1 MSTAFVSFIISQ
13 KKGTLKNGFYSLLF
27 VLKIQPVIHEQHQSL
42 TACSVL
48 SIGKKGI
55 VRGKD
60 TGGYSRRKMFSHNS
74 SLFCKQDTVM
84 HSHTTSC
91 FSVSLP
97 TEEKV
102 FRGSLAKVTKASLLQ
117 RQELDTDSHQ
127 MRCTHSSTVV
137 RAPGYLPDMHI
148 DLAKTSLSI
157 LPAAGFFLQLVWF
170 YWQTCLIP
178 SSSRYCWCYPFSWKS
193 LEKLCLVLL
202 ALQETFQLI
211 YQSCC
216 KMNYATAVFLL
227 EKWHRQILS
236 QDSLNSCFT
245 RSLECLSSGS
255 TSQLWISC
263 LLFSF
268 LVTKN
273 IW

>member
-13 KKGTLKNGFYSLLF
+13 KKDTLKNGSYSLLF
-27 VLKIQPVIHEQHQSL
+27 VSKIQPVDHEQHQSL

-48 SIGKKGI
+48 SVGKKGI
-55 VRGKD
+55 VRGK
-60 TGGYSRRKMFSHNS
+60 GMVGYPRQKMFSHYS
-74 SLFCKQDTVM
+74 SLFCKRDTVM

-91 FSVSLP
+91 FSASLP
-97 TEEKV
+97 TEKKV
-102 FRGSLAKVTKASLLQ
+102 FRGSSAKVTKVSLLQ
-117 RQELDTDSHQ
+117 RQELDT
-127 MRCTHSSTVV
+127 
-137 RAPGYLPDMHI
+137 APSCYSYLPDMHT

-211 YQSCC
+211 YQSRC

-245 RSLECLSSGS
+245 GSLECLSSGS

-263 LLFSF
+263 RLFSF